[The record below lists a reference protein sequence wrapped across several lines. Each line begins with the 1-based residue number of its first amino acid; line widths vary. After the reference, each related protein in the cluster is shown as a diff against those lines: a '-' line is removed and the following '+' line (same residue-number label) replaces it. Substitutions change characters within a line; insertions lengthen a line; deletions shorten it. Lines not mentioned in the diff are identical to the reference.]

1 MPETTSLLDWIMD
14 LLRDPEARADF
25 QDDPNGYAADH
36 GFENLT
42 AADVNDALTL
52 IADDHAPGH
61 DHNGGGHAVHYPPP
75 PRADHGDDNGAD
87 YLNNYVTNNYTTV
100 EDHSTNIDNSVHQDI
115 DTDGGD
121 FDQVID
127 NDPVVASGDGA
138 VAAGGDIRDSDIT
151 TGDGNVVGDNNQAVT
166 GDDNTTSFGSGD
178 ATSSD
183 IGHAN
188 FGDGGSMS
196 VGGDSSGYN
205 SDNDTNT
212 SVHNSGDGDTA
223 VNTAGSG
230 GYADQGVDQSS
241 QDNSEYSNYEDNS
254 RTDSHD
260 DINSNNQY
268 EQTDSHNV
276 DVS

>member
-1 MPETTSLLDWIMD
+1 MATSTELLDWLLD
-14 LLRDPEARADF
+14 LLRDPDARAAF
-25 QDDPNGYAADH
+25 IDDPEGYLNEC
-36 GFENLT
+36 GFG
-42 AADVNDALTL
+42 DVDSGDIRDALQV
-52 IADDHAPGH
+52 ISDNDHYH
-61 DHNGGGHAVHYPPP
+61 NDHHVHWPPP
-75 PRADHGDDNGAD
+75 HNDHHDDTPAT
-87 YLNNYVTNNYTTV
+87 YLKTYVTNNHTV
-100 EDHSTNIDNSVHQDI
+100 IEDHSTNIDNSVHQDI

-121 FDQVID
+121 FNQVID
-127 NDPVVASGDGA
+127 NDPVVASGDGS

-151 TGDGNVVGDNNQAVT
+151 TGDHNVVGDNNQAVT

-196 VGGDSSGYN
+196 VGGDSHGYN

-223 VNTAGSG
+223 VNVAGDH
-230 GYADQGVDQSS
+230 GYADQGVDQSHT
-241 QDNSEYSNYEDNS
+241 DNSEYSNYEDHS

-260 DINSNNQY
+260 DVNSHNDVRAF
-268 EQTDSHNV
+268 DSH
-276 DVS
+276 DTDIAHT